1 MVTGRAVLI
10 SEQQLGHD
18 KKLWLGRERGEESV
32 TLV

>member
-10 SEQQLGHD
+10 SEQRHD